1 MVDRIHTL
9 AGDQKV
15 FGEPEPEQPTAKGLG
30 VITDDAPLNRTIMIV
45 SVRLNR
51 PTAPAI
57 FARGALAA
65 TLRNAVARL
74 T

>member
-1 MVDRIHTL
+1 VVDRIRTL
-9 AGDQKV
+9 TGYQEV

-30 VITDDAPLNRTIMIV
+30 VITDDAPLNRTVMIV

-57 FARGALAA
+57 FAGGRIG
-65 TLRNAVARL
+65 RYIPRPQS
-74 T
+74 